1 MDYMIHI
8 AVMASL
14 YVILTSSFNLLI
26 GYAGL
31 FALAHA
37 GFFAVGAYATAILS
51 VSYGLPFPVPLLIGA
66 ALTACVGA
74 FIAMPALRTSGHYLV
89 IITLAF
95 QVILLA
101 FLLNVKSLTGGAD
114 GITGIERVN
123 FFGYKLRT
131 SLQFLPLALVVAV
144 LCFWICWRVANSPF
158 GRALRA
164 MRENEAA
171 TEAVGKNILYMKVV
185 VFMVGSALAAV
196 AGSLYAR
203 YITFV
208 GVDTFSIDETIYIL
222 AMVIL
227 GGMANLWG
235 SIVGAVILVLLPE
248 LLKFLDLP
256 PDIADKGR
264 EIIYGLMLII
274 ILRVRPEGIWPESQ
288 TATTGGLADKAAL
301 LAGKPALP
309 DHAGRDVGRAVTVSG
324 KNLAKHFGGI
334 VAVDDFSIELKAGT
348 IIGLIGPN
356 GAGKTTAFNLLTG
369 FLKPTRGEIVY
380 RGKNITGLKP
390 HQVVR
395 AGMARSFQ
403 DLKLF
408 TRMTVLENVM
418 VALPDQHGDSVL
430 SLFLSPGRVRDEE
443 VENYARAIE
452 ILKFV
457 NLADKAEEKAENL
470 SYAEEKLLVVAR
482 LLATGADVLLFDE
495 PLSGLDPN
503 TLQEIFPV
511 IRKLAED
518 GKTVCIIEHNLDVI
532 KGVCDHVVF
541 LDEGRGLAEGGPDE
555 LLANPALAE
564 RYFG

>member
-1 MDYMIHI
+1 MDYLIHI
-8 AVMASL
+8 AVMACL
-14 YVILTSSFNLLI
+14 YIILTSSFNLLI

-37 GFFAVGAYATAILS
+37 GFFAVGAYTTAILS
-51 VSYGLPFPVPLLIGA
+51 VSYGLPFPLPMLAGA
-66 ALTACVGA
+66 ILTAGVGA
-74 FIAMPALRTSGHYLV
+74 FIALPALRTSGHYLV

-101 FLLNVKSLTGGAD
+101 FLLNVKDLTGGAD
-114 GITGIERVN
+114 GITAIERVSV
-123 FFGYKLRT
+123 FGLELAT
-131 SLQFLPLALVVAV
+131 AIEFLPLAFLMMS

-171 TEAVGKNILYMKVV
+171 TEAVGKNILYMKVT

-208 GVDTFSIDETIYIL
+208 GVDTFAIDETIYIL

-248 LLKFLDLP
+248 LLKFLELP
-256 PDIADKGR
+256 PDIADKSR
-264 EIIYGLMLII
+264 EIIYGLLLII
-274 ILRVRPEGIWPESQ
+274 ILRVRPQGILPERE
-288 TATTGGLADKAAL
+288 TATTAGLGEKAARL
-301 LAGKPALP
+301 PGEPALP
-309 DHAGRDVGRAVTVSG
+309 DHAGHDQPGHVTVSG
-324 KNLAKHFGGI
+324 RNLAKHFGGI
-334 VAVDDFSIELKAGT
+334 IAVDDFSIDLKSGMVV
-348 IIGLIGPN
+348 GLIGPN

-369 FLKPTRGEIVY
+369 FLKPTAGEIIY
-380 RGKNITGLKP
+380 RGRDITGLKP

-408 TRMTVLENVM
+408 TRLTVLENVM
-418 VALPDQHGDSVL
+418 VALPDQHGDDIVQV
-430 SLFLSPGRVRDEE
+430 FFAPGRVRREE
-443 VENYARAIE
+443 VENYARAMA
-452 ILKFV
+452 ILQFV
-457 NLADKAEEKAENL
+457 NLADKAEERAENL

-503 TLQEIFPV
+503 TLKEIFPV
-511 IRKLAED
+511 IRRLAQE

-541 LDEGRGLAEGGPDE
+541 LDEGKGLADGAPDE
-555 LLANPALAE
+555 LLATPPLAE
-564 RYFG
+564 RYFA